1 LLWQVDFWLGEQEM
15 RYFELLGIQHFV
27 MYLFPTVASIALFA
41 IGLGFY
47 HFHRKDSA
55 ERENRIIEEY
65 PGGIQGR
72 DAPFPVVL
80 YLIIAGTVIWVL
92 AYIILIGV
100 LGVKI

>member
-1 LLWQVDFWLGEQEM
+1 M

-27 MYLFPTVASIALFA
+27 MYLFPALALIALFV

-47 HFHRKDSA
+47 HFKSKDSA
-55 ERENRIIEEY
+55 ERETRIIENY
-65 PGGIQGR
+65 PGGIKGR
-72 DAPFPVVL
+72 NAPFPIVV

-92 AYIILIGV
+92 AYILLIGG